1 MTKMPV
7 EILSY
12 GKNLDP
18 LKKVDHYGLKDF
30 CLSERALCVVICIKI
45 THCAGTMTPLT
56 AIFSYMTGLLRYR

>member
-30 CLSERALCVVICIKI
+30 CLSERALCC
-45 THCAGTMTPLT
+45 
-56 AIFSYMTGLLRYR
+56 